1 MSSNIRL
8 QHRLVQGAQGCHT
21 NCANTVISRGSFM
34 HIHRLLAAMLLVL
47 LPGGSAL
54 AQPLACSAPQKS
66 QQVVDLLFGRKIGD
80 RIAVTEAQ
88 WARFVDRE
96 ITPRFPDGLT
106 VFDARAQWRDPSR
119 NRIVGEPSK
128 VVTIVLP
135 GKPEDAERLAE
146 IAEAYKKRFKQRSVG
161 MVLRPAC
168 VSF

>member
-1 MSSNIRL
+1 MPML
-8 QHRLVQGAQGCHT
+8 
-21 NCANTVISRGSFM
+21 
-34 HIHRLLAAMLLVL
+34 RLLAVPLLVL
-47 LPGGSAL
+47 SLGGSAS
-54 AQPLACSAPQKS
+54 AQLACSAPHKA

-80 RIAVTEAQ
+80 RVAVTEGQ

-106 VFDARAQWRDPSR
+106 VFNAYGQWRDTER
-119 NRIVGEPSK
+119 NRIVREPSK

-135 GKPEDAERLAE
+135 GKPEDGDRLTE
-146 IAEAYKKRFKQRSVG
+146 IIEAYKKRFKQQSVG

>member
-1 MSSNIRL
+1 MPS
-8 QHRLVQGAQGCHT
+8 HM
-21 NCANTVISRGSFM
+21 F
-34 HIHRLLAAMLLVL
+34 RLLAAMLVVL
-47 LPGGSAL
+47 SLGGSAG
-54 AQPLACSAPQKS
+54 AQLACNAPQKV

-88 WARFVDRE
+88 WARFVDSE

-106 VFDARAQWRDPSR
+106 VFNAYGQWRDTER
-119 NRIVGEPSK
+119 NRIVREPSK

-135 GKPEDAERLAE
+135 GKPEDGERLTE
-146 IAEAYKKRFKQRSVG
+146 VIEVYKKRFKQQSVG